1 MGRPRQHDASTGIRL
16 LDVAEKLLATG
27 GEDAVTV
34 RSVAEA
40 ADTSTRAVYA
50 VFGSKEALLAALATR
65 GYGIL
70 EDLVAALPETDD
82 PVADLVAAG
91 TSCFRTF
98 AIERPHL
105 FRLTFE
111 RVTATML
118 ANPSAGPA
126 LMSSYR
132 ALRHRITAA
141 RIAAGHEIPDDTV
154 AFGFHSLCVGL
165 ANSELARRPPP
176 EGAGF
181 WGPVRGID
189 GEDLWRTALGA
200 YVRGLT

>member
-1 MGRPRQHDASTGIRL
+1 MGRRRQHDASTGVRL
-16 LDVAEKLLATG
+16 LDVAEELLAAG

-40 ADTSTRAVYA
+40 TGTSTRAVYA
-50 VFGSKEALLAALATR
+50 VFGSKEALLVALATR

-70 EDLVAALPETDD
+70 EDLVVALPETED

-91 TSCFRTF
+91 TSCFRAF
-98 AIERPHL
+98 AAGRPHL

-111 RVTATML
+111 RVSARIL
-118 ANPSAGPA
+118 EDPAAGPA
-126 LMSSYR
+126 LVSSYR
-132 ALRHRITAA
+132 ALLRRITAA
-141 RIAAGHEIPDDTV
+141 RIAAGHDLPDDTV

-176 EGAGF
+176 DGAGF

-189 GEDLWRTALGA
+189 GEELWRTALEA
-200 YVRGLT
+200 YVRGLG

>member
-1 MGRPRQHDASTGIRL
+1 MGRPRQHDASTGVRL
-16 LDVAEKLLATG
+16 LDVAEELLASG

-40 ADTSTRAVYA
+40 AGTSTRAVYA
-50 VFGSKEALLAALATR
+50 VFGSKEALIAALATR

-70 EDLVAALPETDD
+70 EDLVDELPVTQD

-98 AIERPHL
+98 ATTRPHL

-111 RVTATML
+111 RVSASML
-118 ANPSAGPA
+118 ENPTAGPA

-132 ALRHRITAA
+132 ALLRRITAA
-141 RIAAGHEIPDDTV
+141 RIAAGHAIPDDTV

-176 EGAGF
+176 DGAGF

-189 GEDLWRTALGA
+189 GEELWRTALGA
-200 YVRGLT
+200 FVRGLR